1 MEIRELERK
10 FINDIKKIVYK
21 NISNLPKNCFVVNES
36 SEVEDTKL
44 SFDLYFSADIQ
55 ISVRIRS
62 FKYKNYNDITIRSKA
77 KNGGLT
83 EIDKLIDGKG
93 QIYFYGVLSENEE
106 TIIKYILFDI
116 DKIRNK
122 LKDNGIERTN
132 FDGTKFKFYTFN
144 FLKENNAIINQLN

>member
-36 SEVEDTKL
+36 SEIEDTKL
-44 SFDLYFSADIQ
+44 SFDLYFTADIQ

-62 FKYKNYNDITIRSKA
+62 FKYKNYDDITIRSKS
-77 KNGGLT
+77 KYNGLT

-93 QIYFYGVLSENEE
+93 QIYFYGVLSENQE

-122 LKDNGIERTN
+122 LKNNGIERTN
-132 FDGTKFKFYTFN
+132 FDGTKFKCYSFN
-144 FLKENNAIINQLN
+144 FLKENNAIINQFS

>member
-10 FINDIKKIVYK
+10 FINDIKSIVYQ

-36 SEVEDTKL
+36 SELEDTKL

-55 ISVRIRS
+55 ISVRLRS
-62 FKYKNYNDITIRSKA
+62 FKYRNYNDITIRSRS

-106 TIIKYILFDI
+106 KIVKYILFDI
-116 DKIRNK
+116 DKIRDK
-122 LKDNGIERTN
+122 LKENGLERTN
-132 FDGTKFKFYTFN
+132 FDGTKFKCYTFD
-144 FLKENNAIINQLN
+144 FLKDNSAIINNYF

>member
-10 FINDIKKIVYK
+10 FINDIKRIVYGS
-21 NISNLPKNCFVVNES
+21 ISNLPKNCFVVNES
-36 SEVEDTKL
+36 SEIEDTKL

-62 FKYKNYNDITIRSKA
+62 FKYRTYNDITIRSRS

-116 DKIRNK
+116 DKIRDK

-132 FDGTKFKFYTFN
+132 ADGTKFKCYTFK
-144 FLKENNAIINQLN
+144 FLGENNSIIDKSH

>member
-10 FINDIKKIVYK
+10 FINDIKSIVYQ
-21 NISNLPKNCFVVNES
+21 NISNLHKNCFVVNES

-55 ISVRIRS
+55 ISARIRS
-62 FKYKNYNDITIRSKA
+62 FKYRNYNDITIRSRA

-106 TIIKYILFDI
+106 KIIKYILFDI

-122 LKDNGIERTN
+122 LKENGVEKTN
-132 FDGTKFKFYTFN
+132 FDGTKFKCYTFD
-144 FLKENNAIINQLN
+144 FLKDNSAIINYYF

>member
-10 FINDIKKIVYK
+10 FINDIKMIIYQ

-36 SEVEDTKL
+36 SEMEDTKL

-62 FKYKNYNDITIRSKA
+62 FKYRNYNDITIRSKA
-77 KNGGLT
+77 KYGGLT

-106 TIIKYILFDI
+106 KIIKYVLFDI
-116 DKIRNK
+116 NRIRSK
-122 LKDNGIERTN
+122 LKDNGIERVN
-132 FDGTKFKFYTFN
+132 YDGTKFKCYTFD

>member
-36 SEVEDTKL
+36 SEIEDTKL
-44 SFDLYFSADIQ
+44 SFDLYFTADIQ

-62 FKYKNYNDITIRSKA
+62 FKYKNYDDITIRSKS
-77 KNGGLT
+77 KYNGLT

-122 LKDNGIERTN
+122 LKNNGIERTN
-132 FDGTKFKFYTFN
+132 FDGTKFKCYSFN
-144 FLKENNAIINQLN
+144 FLKENNAIINQFS

>member
-10 FINDIKKIVYK
+10 FINDIKSIVYQ

-36 SEVEDTKL
+36 SEIEDTKL
-44 SFDLYFSADIQ
+44 SFDLYFRADIQ

-62 FKYKNYNDITIRSKA
+62 FKYRNYNDITIRSRA

-106 TIIKYILFDI
+106 KIIKYILFDI

-122 LKDNGIERTN
+122 LKQNGLEKTN
-132 FDGTKFKFYTFN
+132 FDGTKFKCYTFD
-144 FLKENNAIINQLN
+144 FLKDNSAIINYYF